1 MNDAPT
7 ALITGA
13 SRGLGL
19 ALARSLA
26 ADGWHLL
33 IDGRDPTALHAATAE
48 LGELTTVRAVPGDVA
63 DEAHRR
69 LLGRAADQLGG
80 LDVVVLNASTLGVSP
95 LPALTD
101 YPIDDLRRVFEV
113 NTLAPLA
120 LVQVLGPRLR
130 PGARVV
136 AVTSDAAVEA
146 YPGWGGYGAAK
157 AALEQVFAVL
167 AVERPDLR
175 IHRVDPGEMRTQM
188 YQESAP
194 GEDISDLPPP
204 EVSVPGIRALLA
216 GDLPSGRYVAR
227 SVAAAD
233 AADAD
238 AAGVAGDPAGADGQA
253 VSR

>member
-48 LGELTTVRAVPGDVA
+48 LGERTTVRAVPGDVA
-63 DEAHRR
+63 DPAHRR
-69 LLGRAADQLGG
+69 QLGRAAGDLGG
-80 LDVVVLNASTLGVSP
+80 LDLIVHNASTLGVSP
-95 LPALTD
+95 LPALSD
-101 YPIDDLRRVFEV
+101 YPLDDLRRVFEV
-113 NTLAPLA
+113 NALAPLA
-120 LVQVLGPRLR
+120 LTQVLIPHLR
-130 PGARVV
+130 DGARIV

-157 AALEQVFAVL
+157 AALDQVFAVL

-175 IHRVDPGEMRTQM
+175 VYTVDPGEMRTRM

-204 EVSVPGIRALLA
+204 SASVPGLRALLN
-216 GDLPSGRYVAR
+216 GDLPSGRYLAR
-227 SVAAAD
+227 EVPIREE
-233 AADAD
+233 
-238 AAGVAGDPAGADGQA
+238 VP
-253 VSR
+253 R

>member
-1 MNDAPT
+1 MTQAPT

-13 SRGLGL
+13 SRGLGI

-63 DEAHRR
+63 DETHRR
-69 LLGRAADQLGG
+69 LLGQAADELGG
-80 LDVVVLNASTLGVSP
+80 LDLVVYNASTLGVSP
-95 LPALTD
+95 LPPLTE
-101 YPIDDLRRVFEV
+101 YPIDELRRVFEV

-120 LVQVLGPRLR
+120 LTQVLAPRLR
-130 PGARVV
+130 TGARIV

-157 AALEQVFAVL
+157 AALDQVFAVL

-175 IHRVDPGEMRTQM
+175 VYRVDPGEMRTRM

-204 EVSVPGIRALLA
+204 DVSVPGIRTLIA

-227 SVAAAD
+227 SVESTNGSA
-233 AADAD
+233 
-238 AAGVAGDPAGADGQA
+238 VA
-253 VSR
+253 R

>member
-1 MNDAPT
+1 MKEAPT

-63 DEAHRR
+63 DETHRR
-69 LLGRAADQLGG
+69 LLGREAADLGG
-80 LDVVVLNASTLGVSP
+80 LDLVVHNASTLGVSP
-95 LPALTD
+95 LPPLAE
-101 YPIDDLRRVFEV
+101 YPLDELRRVFEV

-120 LVQVLGPRLR
+120 LMQVLAPHLR
-130 PGARVV
+130 AGARIV

-157 AALEQVFAVL
+157 AALDQVFAVL

-175 IHRVDPGEMRTQM
+175 VYRVDPGEMRTRM
-188 YQESAP
+188 YQESVP

-204 EVSVPGIRALLA
+204 DVSVPGIRTLIA

-227 SVAAAD
+227 SVETT
-233 AADAD
+233 
-238 AAGVAGDPAGADGQA
+238 DGQA
-253 VSR
+253 VAR

>member
-26 ADGWHLL
+26 TDGWHLL

-63 DEAHRR
+63 DETHRR
-69 LLGRAADQLGG
+69 QLGRAAGELGG
-80 LDVVVLNASTLGVSP
+80 LDLVVHNASTLGVSP
-95 LPALTD
+95 LPPLTE
-101 YPIDDLRRVFEV
+101 YPLDELRRVFEV
-113 NTLAPLA
+113 DTLAPLA
-120 LVQVLGPRLR
+120 LTQVLAPQLR
-130 PGARVV
+130 PGARIV
-136 AVTSDAAVEA
+136 AITSDAAVEA

-157 AALEQVFAVL
+157 AALDQVFAVL

-175 IHRVDPGEMRTQM
+175 VYRVDPGEMRTRM
-188 YQESAP
+188 YQEAAP

-204 EVSVPGIRALLA
+204 EVSVPGIRTLIA
-216 GDLPSGRYVAR
+216 GGLPSGRYVAR
-227 SVAAAD
+227 SVETANGAETA
-233 AADAD
+233 
-238 AAGVAGDPAGADGQA
+238 VA
-253 VSR
+253 R

>member
-1 MNDAPT
+1 MTRAPT

-19 ALARSLA
+19 ALAHSLA

-48 LGELTTVRAVPGDVA
+48 LGEQTTVRAVPGDVA
-63 DEAHRR
+63 DPVHRVR
-69 LLGRAADQLGG
+69 LAEAADELGG
-80 LDVVVLNASTLGVSP
+80 LDLVVFNASTLGVSP
-95 LPALTD
+95 LPALTE
-101 YPIDDLRRVFEV
+101 YPLDELRNVFEV

-120 LVQVLGPRLR
+120 LTQVLVPRLR
-130 PGARVV
+130 NGARIV

-157 AALEQVFAVL
+157 AGLDQLFAVL
-167 AVERPDLR
+167 AVELPDLR
-175 IHRVDPGEMRTQM
+175 IYRVDPGEMRTRM

-204 EVSVPGIRALLA
+204 AVSVPGIRALIA
-216 GDLPSGRYVAR
+216 GELPSGRYLAR
-227 SVAAAD
+227 SVP
-233 AADAD
+233 
-238 AAGVAGDPAGADGQA
+238 VEVTAGASNGSA
-253 VSR
+253 VAR

>member
-1 MNDAPT
+1 MTEAPT

-63 DEAHRR
+63 DEDHRR
-69 LLGRAADQLGG
+69 LLGREAADLGG
-80 LDVVVLNASTLGVSP
+80 LDLVVHNASTLGVSP
-95 LPALTD
+95 LPPLAE
-101 YPIDDLRRVFEV
+101 YPLDELRRVFEV

-120 LVQVLGPRLR
+120 LMQVLAPHLR
-130 PGARVV
+130 AGARIV

-157 AALEQVFAVL
+157 AALDQVFAVL

-175 IHRVDPGEMRTQM
+175 VYRVDPGEMRTRM

-204 EVSVPGIRALLA
+204 DVSVPGLRTLIA

-227 SVAAAD
+227 SVETTNGSA
-233 AADAD
+233 
-238 AAGVAGDPAGADGQA
+238 VA
-253 VSR
+253 R

>member
-48 LGELTTVRAVPGDVA
+48 LGERTTVRAVPGDVA
-63 DEAHRR
+63 DPAHRR
-69 LLGRAADQLGG
+69 QLGRAAGDLGG
-80 LDVVVLNASTLGVSP
+80 LDLIVHNASTLGVSP
-95 LPALTD
+95 LPALSD
-101 YPIDDLRRVFEV
+101 YPLDDLRRVFEV
-113 NTLAPLA
+113 NALAPLA
-120 LVQVLGPRLR
+120 LTQVLIPHLR
-130 PGARVV
+130 DGARIV

-157 AALEQVFAVL
+157 AALDQVFAVL

-175 IHRVDPGEMRTQM
+175 VYTVDPGEMRTRM

-204 EVSVPGIRALLA
+204 EVSVPGIRTLVG

-227 SVAAAD
+227 SLEV
-233 AADAD
+233 
-238 AAGVAGDPAGADGQA
+238 ADGLA
-253 VSR
+253 VAR